1 MVSQSKGTEQSDN
14 RQVNK
19 VGTVT
24 SGTESELYVLLS
36 LILSPF
42 SQLVFVS
49 QSCGLMKLPLGLRK
63 QHCRDHYGN
72 RGSYFL

>member
-1 MVSQSKGTEQSDN
+1 MVSQSKGTEQRDN

-49 QSCGLMKLPLGLRK
+49 DRK
-63 QHCRDHYGN
+63 
-72 RGSYFL
+72 SVV

>member
-1 MVSQSKGTEQSDN
+1 MVSQSKGTEQRDN

-42 SQLVFVS
+42 FSTCVCFAIMWFDEIAV
-49 QSCGLMKLPLGLRK
+49 G
-63 QHCRDHYGN
+63 
-72 RGSYFL
+72 FA

>member
-1 MVSQSKGTEQSDN
+1 MVSQSKGTEQRDN

-36 LILSPF
+36 PF
-42 SQLVFVS
+42 SQLMFVS
-49 QSCGLMKLPLGLRK
+49 QSCGLMKLPLGLR
-63 QHCRDHYGN
+63 
-72 RGSYFL
+72 